1 MRRDDCDAW
10 ERTNPSV
17 PDAATRESNVMAFT
31 KSGVL
36 LGDEIM
42 VLMIII
48 NQLFRPSRVFY
59 NESGSPD
66 SNICLLSR
74 SPLLYRIV
82 VTE

>member
-1 MRRDDCDAW
+1 MRRDDCDVW

-42 VLMIII
+42 VLMIMI
-48 NQLFRPSRVFY
+48 NNYSSGPRGCFTMNRVRLIQIY
-59 NESGSPD
+59 
-66 SNICLLSR
+66 
-74 SPLLYRIV
+74 V
-82 VTE
+82 